1 MSTVVES
8 FVLSEHVRV
17 PTDEEVAFFREN
29 GWAYLPHLVSR
40 ELAGEILTHIK
51 QVVGFDYDE
60 LPEDVAGNPNAG
72 FVGKS
77 FAVNPM
83 PRMHDEF
90 LKRYVESSELGEV
103 AARLT
108 GIRPMRLITDTVI
121 YKLPQWT
128 GAGEET
134 DWHQDLPNMP
144 IEPKTGC
151 VQTWLALC
159 DISEEMGGMQH
170 LSGSQKEGPVIESND
185 AMGNAWSYAEFI
197 EQFPQ
202 MRSHAVSEP
211 HVYEPGD
218 ALVHDGLCA
227 HGALPN
233 KTNRVRWAYT
243 SYRMPASACY
253 VGRPKSPW
261 LDSLGLEVGEP
272 MNHEMLPI
280 VAE

>member
-8 FVLSEHVRV
+8 FVLSEHVRT
-17 PTDEEVAFFREN
+17 PTDEEVSFFREN
-29 GWAYLPHLVSR
+29 GWAYLPQLVSR

-51 QVVGFDYDE
+51 RVVGFDYDE
-60 LPEDVAGNPNAG
+60 LPEEVSGNPNAA
-72 FVGKS
+72 FAVKS

-83 PRMHDEF
+83 PRMEDEF
-90 LKRYVESSELGEV
+90 LKRYVESTELGEV
-103 AARLT
+103 AAALT

-121 YKLPQWT
+121 YKLPKWT

-159 DISEEMGGMQH
+159 DITEDMGGMQH
-170 LSGSQKEGPVIESND
+170 LSGSQAEGPVIEAND
-185 AMGNAWSYAEFI
+185 AMTNTWSYAEFI
-197 EQFPQ
+197 EQFPH
-202 MRSHAVSEP
+202 MRRHPVSEP

-233 KTNRVRWAYT
+233 LTNRVRWAYT
-243 SYRMPASACY
+243 SYRMPATACY
-253 VGRPKSPW
+253 VGQPKSPW
-261 LDSLGLEVGEP
+261 LDSLGLELGKP
-272 MNHEMLPI
+272 MDHPMLPI
-280 VAE
+280 VTE